1 MTQPTTTTARYEIVY
16 SEPAGELL
24 VDNQRGRV
32 WQLSDYFMP
41 DLEWLHSL
49 EVGSVAPNCFG
60 ELRWVMTVER
70 GQNLA
75 GKQYARVELHE
86 GDSNISNAYTEDR
99 LHLSLRITNRH
110 TSHELNQIEQ
120 FIRQYHATPKEQ

>member
-1 MTQPTTTTARYEIVY
+1 MTQPTTTTRYEIVV

-24 VDNQRGRV
+24 VDNERGLV
-32 WQLSDYFMP
+32 WQLSDYFIP
-41 DLEWLHSL
+41 DLAWLDSL

-60 ELRWVMTVER
+60 ELRWVMTIER

-75 GKQYARVELHE
+75 GKQYAWVELHDGE
-86 GDSNISNAYTEDR
+86 SIISNAYTEDR

-110 TSHELNQIEQ
+110 TSYDFSQIEQ
-120 FIRQYHATPKEQ
+120 VIRQYRASH